1 MNKIAIKTLDELG
14 DREPAYALVGDVD
27 LCVVRYDDNVSVFY
41 GRCLHRG
48 ALMADGHVDG
58 ENLIC
63 GVHYW
68 DYRLDTGVSEYNNE
82 EVLPKFTSWTRG
94 RPGFGRRGRDRRLG
108 AGPPAALPAGRVS
121 RPLRRHAPR
130 ARGAPC
136 GAHPGLCQGR
146 AQQDRPPRS
155 RRGHGRAT
163 PGSCR
168 AGTTSS
174 SSRRNFTACRT
185 WMTRPLA
192 PRW

>member
-1 MNKIAIKTLDELG
+1 MNKIAIKTLDELD
-14 DREPAYALVGDVD
+14 DRQPTYALVGDVD

-48 ALMADGHVDG
+48 ALMSDGHVDG

-82 EVLPKFTSWTRG
+82 EILPKFASWIEDGQVLVDADEIGAWEEEHPQPFRRDEYLGLYADTHPAPESPMSGSSRATQG
-94 RPGFGRRGRDRRLG
+94 TGSARP
-108 AGPPAALPAGRVS
+108 ATTASSWPWAC
-121 RPLRRHAPR
+121 R
-130 ARGAPC
+130 AR
-136 GAHPGLCQGR
+136 
-146 AQQDRPPRS
+146 
-155 RRGHGRAT
+155 T
-163 PGSCR
+163 CR

-174 SSRRNFTACRT
+174 SSRRSSTACRT
-185 WMTRPLA
+185 STTSRSA

>member
-68 DYRLDTGVSEYNNE
+68 DYRLDSGVSEYNNE
-82 EVLPKFTSWTRG
+82 EVLPKFTSWTEDG
-94 RPGFGRRGRDRRLG
+94 QVLVD
-108 AGPPAALPAGRVS
+108 ADE
-121 RPLRRHAPR
+121 
-130 ARGAPC
+130 C
-136 GAHPGLCQGR
+136 GISP
-146 AQQDRPPRS
+146 
-155 RRGHGRAT
+155 
-163 PGSCR
+163 
-168 AGTTSS
+168 
-174 SSRRNFTACRT
+174 
-185 WMTRPLA
+185 M
-192 PRW
+192 

>member
-82 EVLPKFTSWTRG
+82 EVLAQVHLVDRG
-94 RPGFGRRGRDRRLG
+94 WPGSGRCGRDRRLG
-108 AGPPAALPAGRVS
+108 AGPPAAPSIGMNISASTPIPTPPPKSLMWGSSRTMPGTGSARPAITAS
-121 RPLRRHAPR
+121 SWPWACR
-130 ARGAPC
+130 AR
-136 GAHPGLCQGR
+136 
-146 AQQDRPPRS
+146 
-155 RRGHGRAT
+155 T
-163 PGSCR
+163 CR
-168 AGTTSS
+168 AGTTFS
-174 SSRRNFTACRT
+174 SSRRNFTACPTSTMSRS
-185 WMTRPLA
+185 A